1 MNRRRF
7 LKTLGGTGIVFAAAA
22 GGLSQC
28 DQMPKEAVQAW
39 RGPDANLV
47 DREWI
52 LSHALLAPNP
62 HNMQSWIADLRED
75 NVITLLADN
84 SRLLKDTDPYSR
96 QITIGQGTF
105 LELLSIAAKEK
116 GYEPSITLYPE
127 GSPEET
133 VFEIGKWPIARIELI
148 PSAAVQKDPLF
159 QQIRNRRSNKEPYE
173 AHALGPEHLKELQS
187 HKKFADQ
194 SLGFA
199 TAKQDVSYFRNLAKD
214 AMILEMKTPR
224 TYKES
229 IDRTRIGADEI
240 LEHRDGIDLNG
251 PFFWWLK
258 TLGLMTAEKAMT
270 PGTMAYQ
277 GGIDY
282 ALGWAKNTYSMGWL
296 ITENN
301 SRHTQVNAGRTYVR
315 LNLLA
320 TQLGV
325 SMHPVSQILQ
335 EYPEMNSLQDQFN
348 KRLGLKGEQRV
359 QMFFRIGYQKR
370 PAPSPRRNLAD
381 IVRT

>member
-7 LKTLGGTGIVFAAAA
+7 LKTLGGTGVVFAAATV
-22 GGLSQC
+22 GISQC
-28 DQMPKEAVQAW
+28 DQMPKDAIQAW
-39 RGPDANLV
+39 NGPSDSV
-47 DREWI
+47 KDREWI

-75 NVITLLADN
+75 NVITLMADN

-116 GYEPSITLYPE
+116 GYDPKIQLYPE
-127 GSPEET
+127 GSPEEA

-148 PSAAVQKDPLF
+148 PSATVQKDPLF
-159 QQIRNRRSNKEPYE
+159 QQIRNRRSNKDPYE
-173 AHALGPEHLKELQS
+173 AHALGPEHLKKLQS
-187 HKKFADQ
+187 LEKFEDQ
-194 SLGFA
+194 ILGFA
-199 TAKQDVSYFRNLAKD
+199 TSQEDVSSFRNLAKD
-214 AMILEMKTPR
+214 AMVTELKTPH
-224 TYKES
+224 TLKES
-229 IDRTRIGADEI
+229 VDRTRIGAEEI
-240 LEHRDGIDLNG
+240 SKYRDGIDLHG
-251 PFFWWLK
+251 PLFWWLK
-258 TLGLMTAEKAMT
+258 ALGQMTPEKAMT

-277 GGIDY
+277 GAIDY
-282 ALGWAKNTYSMGWL
+282 ALGWAEKTYSMGWL
-296 ITENN
+296 ITNDN
-301 SRHTQVNAGRTYVR
+301 SRHAQVNAGRTYVR

-335 EYPEMNSLQDQFN
+335 EYPEMKTLQDQFN
-348 KRLGLKGEQRV
+348 QKLGLNGEQRA

-381 IVRT
+381 IVRI

>member
-22 GGLSQC
+22 SGLSQC
-28 DQMPKEAVQAW
+28 DQMPEEAVQAW
-39 RGPDANLV
+39 KGPNAELK

-84 SRLLKDTDPYSR
+84 KRLLKDTDPYSR

-116 GYEPSITLYPE
+116 GYLPKIDLYPE

-133 VFEIGKWPIARIELI
+133 VFEIGNWPIARITLV
-148 PSAAVQKDPLF
+148 PSSAVQKDPLF
-159 QQIRNRRSNKEPYE
+159 QNIRDRRSNKEPYE
-173 AHALGPEHLKELQS
+173 AHALGPEHLKKLQS
-187 HKKFADQ
+187 MEKFNDQ
-194 SLGFA
+194 TLGFA
-199 TAKQDVSYFRNLAKD
+199 TAQEEVSYFRNLAKD
-214 AMILEMKTPR
+214 AMVTEINTPR

-240 LEHRDGIDLNG
+240 LQHRDGIDLHG

-258 TLGLMTAEKAMT
+258 TLGLMSAEKAMT

-277 GGIDY
+277 GGLDY
-282 ALGWAKNTYSMGWL
+282 ALGWSQNTFSMGWL

-301 SRHTQVNAGRTYVR
+301 SRVAQVNAGRTYVR

-320 TQLGV
+320 TRLGV

-335 EYPEMNSLQDQFN
+335 EYPEMKSLQDQFN
-348 KRLGLKGEQRV
+348 RRLGLEGDQRV

-381 IVRT
+381 IVRA